1 MLDMMVAVWRSVR
14 MKIDDDNG
22 LDMMRHM
29 AVCVID
35 GNNRHHHLS
44 SQYAVFDLI

>member
-35 GNNRHHHLS
+35 GNDRHHLS

>member
-1 MLDMMVAVWRSVR
+1 MAQCAHEEL
-14 MKIDDDNG
+14 KIDDDNG

-29 AVCVID
+29 AVCVIG
-35 GNNRHHHLS
+35 GNDRHHLS